1 MENKKNF
8 GLKKQVS
15 SDEAPEVGGKRLE
28 DPRLCRGG
36 EVADQELGQPP
47 LDNPDEV
54 LSMVVSGEAGYEDKL
69 VDHGIPALM
78 KLINVAQG
86 HSGQSHHL
94 RRLLLGVYNGY
105 EWPFELQRLRALDRD
120 LQFDSLLVVAL
131 ATFSPYE
138 VHTLVK
144 DGGLMMKE
152 FWLRE
157 SEQDD

>member
-1 MENKKNF
+1 MENKETG
-8 GLKKQVS
+8 GLENWA
-15 SDEAPEVGGKRLE
+15 DYDDAPELGDEWLEGAHHYRGKVMTKKG
-28 DPRLCRGG
+28 RGH
-36 EVADQELGQPP
+36 PP
-47 LDNPDEV
+47 LDNPDEA
-54 LSMVVSGEAGYEDKL
+54 LSVVISGGSRYEDEL
-69 VDHGIPALM
+69 VDHGIPALL

-86 HSGQSHHL
+86 YSGQSHHL

-120 LQFDSLLVVAL
+120 LQVDSLLVVAL

-144 DGGLMMKE
+144 DGDSVMKA

-157 SEQDD
+157 SEQGD